1 MHRPGG
7 EATAVDMLVLTV
19 SPGKL
24 GLTLS
29 ILANGNGAEVRSV
42 DPACT
47 FKGKIDVGDRI
58 VSIDGRRIEKI
69 EDLTVGKDRVRKF
82 GVAKAATANP
92 EAAKKI
98 KAGKVVAKKRS
109 NAVVSKELPSKLEV
123 PPGES
128 EKEKAVETS
137 SSPTAEMNNNTAFLP
152 ESAAAMAPEYIPPLN
167 RKPAFPNLTKMN
179 ANRTDRVSGYRRE
192 EIMTELLQ
200 WDKKNSVNVSL
211 CERERE

>member
-1 MHRPGG
+1 M
-7 EATAVDMLVLTV
+7 
-19 SPGKL
+19 
-24 GLTLS
+24 
-29 ILANGNGAEVRSV
+29 
-42 DPACT
+42 
-47 FKGKIDVGDRI
+47 
-58 VSIDGRRIEKI
+58 
-69 EDLTVGKDRVRKF
+69 GKDRVRKF

-92 EAAKKI
+92 EAAKQI

-152 ESAAAMAPEYIPPLN
+152 EAAAAMAPEYIPPLN

-179 ANRTDRVSGYRRE
+179 ANGTDRVSGYRRE

-211 CERERE
+211 CKRENRELSFLLTTVHMLTSYAQICFLFTDHSQIGPPGATSTALHPPKTEGQGQQTRARQSMLPPL